1 MSEIKEII
9 LKRNLNI
16 IEFKQ
21 KLKPL
26 RKRVLSLNTFYMG
39 LNIIISENQIPRK
52 LEKKER
58 DTPIYIINSIQGKQ
72 NFLREISITLTQ
84 MYVNAL

>member
-26 RKRVLSLNTFYMG
+26 RKRGLSLNTFYMG
-39 LNIIISENQIPRK
+39 LTIISEN
-52 LEKKER
+52 
-58 DTPIYIINSIQGKQ
+58 
-72 NFLREISITLTQ
+72 
-84 MYVNAL
+84 